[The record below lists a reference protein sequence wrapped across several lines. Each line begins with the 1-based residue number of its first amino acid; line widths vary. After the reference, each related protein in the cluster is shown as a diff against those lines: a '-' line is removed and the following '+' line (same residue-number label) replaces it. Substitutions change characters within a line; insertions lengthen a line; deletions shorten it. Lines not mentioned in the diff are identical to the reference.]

1 MTWNTETKEKI
12 NYALA
17 AIMMLFG
24 VGMTIAG
31 FCVPPLGEIGV
42 GVLTVLGQAL
52 TFAGALLGI
61 SLHYSNE
68 LTIFKKEVEKEMKD
82 KDNM

>member
-1 MTWNTETKEKI
+1 MKWTAENKEKI
-12 NYALA
+12 NYVLA
-17 AIMMLFG
+17 ALMMLFG
-24 VGMTIAG
+24 VGLTIAG
-31 FCVPPLGEIGV
+31 FCVPPVGEISV

-68 LTIFKKEVEKEMKD
+68 LAQFKSEVKREMKE
-82 KDNM
+82 